1 MSYVNCGA
9 YVNGERPKSK
19 KALKDALK
27 GGASYNVRFDVTSL
41 FDANTRSSYLSNDI
55 PNGVSLSVCGPDP
68 YTLRKW
74 YATVTTVNGNVK
86 VT

>member
-19 KALKDALK
+19 KALKEAIKDP
-27 GGASYNVRFDVTSL
+27 ASVYFDPTSM
-41 FDANTRSSYLSNDI
+41 FDNQTMIHGDQI

-68 YTLRKW
+68 YNSRKW

>member
-1 MSYVNCGA
+1 MSSVNCGA
-9 YVNGERPKSK
+9 YVNSKRPKSK
-19 KALKDALK
+19 KALKEAIKNDPHR
-27 GGASYNVRFDVTSL
+27 VTFDPTSI
-41 FDANTRSSYLSNDI
+41 FDAKTSTSYYGDAI
-55 PNGVSLSVCGPDP
+55 PNGVSLSVCGPDS